1 MPTHSEDE
9 PVSKPVLAALAAIAL
24 SACAGKQPG
33 MMVEQGYQRGAL
45 GVAALGRGDWAAA
58 ETRLGELRGIRSDDP
73 ARLINLGKVYAETG
87 RVGDAVTVW
96 RLALASDRHF
106 EVVTARGR
114 IVSTERLAREALA
127 RYQPLPRTAAR

>member
-1 MPTHSEDE
+1 MRKS
-9 PVSKPVLAALAAIAL
+9 ALAVLTAIAL

-45 GVAALGRGDWAAA
+45 GVAAIDRGDWAAA
-58 ETRLGELRGIRSDDP
+58 EAQLSELRGIRSDDP

-96 RLALASDRHF
+96 QLALASKSQF
-106 EVVTARGR
+106 EVVTAEGR
-114 IVSTERLAREALA
+114 VVSTDQLAREALA
-127 RYQPLPRTAAR
+127 LYRPALQTAAR